1 MNKNQF
7 FREPRNGGFIYL
19 YLSMV
24 MIRCQV
30 GGCQLRRQGASLCVK
45 LRYSRGLLPCR
56 GGESEPRDDT
66 KQQHSRETSTRAT
79 SRGVCVCRSLI
90 KPFRLAGIREGGG
103 IFVE

>member
-1 MNKNQF
+1 MQWRF
-7 FREPRNGGFIYL
+7 
-19 YLSMV
+19 YLS
-24 MIRCQV
+24 IFCFSFYGDDSLPSR
-30 GGCQLRRQGASLCVK
+30 GCQLRRQGASLCVK

-56 GGESEPRDDT
+56 RGESEPRDDT
-66 KQQHSRETSTRAT
+66 KQQHSREISTRAT

>member
-1 MNKNQF
+1 MNKNQL

-24 MIRCQV
+24 MIR
-30 GGCQLRRQGASLCVK
+30 QLRRQGASLFVK

-66 KQQHSRETSTRAT
+66 RQQHSRETSTRAI

>member
-1 MNKNQF
+1 MNKNQL

-45 LRYSRGLLPCR
+45 LRYSCGLLPCR

-79 SRGVCVCRSLI
+79 SRGDVRACVD
-90 KPFRLAGIREGGG
+90 RLLSHLDWQG
-103 IFVE
+103 